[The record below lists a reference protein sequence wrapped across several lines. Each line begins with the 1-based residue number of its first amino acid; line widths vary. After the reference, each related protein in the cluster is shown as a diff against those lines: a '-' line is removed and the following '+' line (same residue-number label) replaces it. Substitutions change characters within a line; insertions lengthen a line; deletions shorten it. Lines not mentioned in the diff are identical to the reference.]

1 MHVIGKSKDGG
12 LRREYLKK
20 IKATVLLNVMKI
32 IEEQIKEGHNLKYKD
47 NEVNKAH
54 SSQIA

>member
-1 MHVIGKSKDGG
+1 MHVIGKSEDGG
-12 LRREYLKK
+12 VRREYLKK

-47 NEVNKAH
+47 HEVNKAH
-54 SSQIA
+54 SNQIA